1 MAVGKS
7 FIMMMM
13 LVRVVSFMVRM
24 MVLAKILVKRGVGK
38 GEDGKN
44 ALKAEFVRD
53 YH

>member
-1 MAVGKS
+1 MVMVNGDGKD
-7 FIMMMM
+7 
-13 LVRVVSFMVRM
+13 LGEGEVR
-24 MVLAKILVKRGVGK
+24 K